1 MTTQVPSEASAV
13 IDGLTTDRQV
23 TSTDVFGVP
32 QEIATAVQ
40 AAGFQSS
47 IGTIAFAGQNSNGSF
62 SVQFNVQ
69 NGGGFS
75 SAWPQWAFS
84 LAKDSLLANKR
95 VWVGSN
101 GDPFGSNLVF
111 VHILP

>member
-1 MTTQVPSEASAV
+1 MTTQGPSDVSAV
-13 IDGLTTDRQV
+13 IEGLTADRQV
-23 TSTDVFGVP
+23 ASTDLFGVP
-32 QEIATAVQ
+32 QEMAAEVE

-84 LAKDSLLANKR
+84 LAKDALLANKR

-111 VHILP
+111 VLILP

>member
-1 MTTQVPSEASAV
+1 MTMQDAPDVSAL
-13 IDGLTTDRQV
+13 IDGLTADRQV
-23 TSTDVFGVP
+23 ASTDVFGVP
-32 QEIATAVQ
+32 QEIASAVE
-40 AAGFQSS
+40 AAGFQSF

-111 VHILP
+111 VLILA

>member
-1 MTTQVPSEASAV
+1 MTTQVSPDVSAL
-13 IDGLTTDRQV
+13 IDGLTASRQV
-23 TSTDVFGVP
+23 ASTDVFGIP
-32 QEIATAVQ
+32 QELATAVQ
-40 AAGFQSS
+40 AAGFQSL
-47 IGTIAFAGQNSNGSF
+47 IGTIAFAGQNANGSF

-84 LAKDSLLANKR
+84 LAKDALLANKR

-101 GDPFGSNLVF
+101 GDPFGSNLAF
-111 VHILP
+111 VLILP

>member
-1 MTTQVPSEASAV
+1 MTVQAQPEVSAV
-13 IDGLTTDRQV
+13 IDGLTADRQV
-23 TSTDVFGVP
+23 SSTDVFGVP

-40 AAGFQSS
+40 AAGLQSLT
-47 IGTIAFAGQNSNGSF
+47 GTIAFAGQNSNGSF

-84 LAKDSLLANKR
+84 LAKDALLADKR

-111 VHILP
+111 VLILP

>member
-1 MTTQVPSEASAV
+1 MTTQVSPEVSTV
-13 IDGLTTDRQV
+13 IDGLMADRRV
-23 TSTDVFGVP
+23 ASTDVFGVP
-32 QEIATAVQ
+32 QEIATAVE
-40 AAGFQSS
+40 AAGFQSF
-47 IGTIAFAGQNSNGSF
+47 IGTIAFAGQHASGSF

-111 VHILP
+111 VLILP

>member
-1 MTTQVPSEASAV
+1 MATQVSSEASAV
-13 IDGLTTDRQV
+13 IDALTADRQV
-23 TSTDVFGVP
+23 ASTDVFGIP

-40 AAGFQSS
+40 AAGFQSLT
-47 IGTIAFAGQNSNGSF
+47 GTIAFAGQSSNGSF

-69 NGGGFS
+69 GGGGFS

-84 LAKDSLLANKR
+84 LAKDALLGNKR
-95 VWVGSN
+95 MWVGSN

-111 VHILP
+111 VLILA

>member
-1 MTTQVPSEASAV
+1 MTTQVSSEVSAL
-13 IDGLTTDRQV
+13 IDGLTADRQV
-23 TSTDVFGVP
+23 ASTDVFGVP
-32 QEIATAVQ
+32 QEIASAVE
-40 AAGFQSS
+40 AAGFQSF

-84 LAKDSLLANKR
+84 LAKDAVLANKR

-111 VHILP
+111 VLLFP

>member
-13 IDGLTTDRQV
+13 MDDLTADRHV

-47 IGTIAFAGQNSNGSF
+47 VGTIAFAGQNSNGSF

>member
-1 MTTQVPSEASAV
+1 MTTQVSSEVSAV
-13 IDGLTTDRQV
+13 IDGLIADRQV
-23 TSTDVFGVP
+23 ASTDLFGVP
-32 QEIATAVQ
+32 QEITAAVQ
-40 AAGFQSS
+40 AAGFQSL
-47 IGTIAFAGQNSNGSF
+47 IGTIAFAGQNANGSF
-62 SVQFNVQ
+62 SVQYNVQ

-84 LAKDSLLANKR
+84 LAKDALLANKR

-111 VHILP
+111 VLILQ

>member
-1 MTTQVPSEASAV
+1 M
-13 IDGLTTDRQV
+13 IDGLTADRQV
-23 TSTDVFGVP
+23 SSTDVFGVP

-40 AAGFQSS
+40 AAGFQSLT
-47 IGTIAFAGQNSNGSF
+47 GTIAFAGQNSNGSF

-84 LAKDSLLANKR
+84 LAKDALLADKR

-111 VHILP
+111 VLILP

>member
-1 MTTQVPSEASAV
+1 MTAQVSPEAPAQF
-13 IDGLTTDRQV
+13 DGLTIDRQV
-23 TSTDVFGVP
+23 SSTDVFGVP
-32 QEIATAVQ
+32 QEIATAVE
-40 AAGFQSS
+40 AAGFQSL
-47 IGTIAFAGQNSNGSF
+47 IGTIAFAGQNANGSF

-84 LAKDSLLANKR
+84 LAKDAVLANKR

-101 GDPFGSNLVF
+101 GDPFGSNLAF
-111 VHILP
+111 VLILP

>member
-1 MTTQVPSEASAV
+1 MTTQVSPEVPAA
-13 IDGLTTDRQV
+13 IDGLTTDVRV
-23 TSTDVFGVP
+23 SGTDLSGIP

-47 IGTIAFAGQNSNGSF
+47 TGTIAFAGQNSTGSF

-84 LAKDSLLANKR
+84 LAKDALLGNKR
-95 VWVGSN
+95 VWVGSD
-101 GDPFGSNLVF
+101 GDPFGSNLAF
-111 VHILP
+111 VLILP

>member
-1 MTTQVPSEASAV
+1 MTVQVRPEMSAV
-13 IDGLTTDRQV
+13 IDGLTADRQV
-23 TSTDVFGVP
+23 SSTDVFGVP

-40 AAGFQSS
+40 AAGLQSLT
-47 IGTIAFAGQNSNGSF
+47 GTIAFAGQNSNGSL

-84 LAKDSLLANKR
+84 LAKDALLADKR

-111 VHILP
+111 VLILP

>member
-1 MTTQVPSEASAV
+1 MTTQVSPELSAQ
-13 IDGLTTDRQV
+13 IDGLTADREV
-23 TSTDVFGVP
+23 ASTDLSGVP
-32 QEIATAVQ
+32 QEIAEAIA
-40 AAGFQSS
+40 AAGFQAF

-69 NGGGFS
+69 NGSGFS
-75 SAWPQWAFS
+75 STWPQWAFS
-84 LAKDSLLANKR
+84 LAKDALVAGKR

-111 VHILP
+111 VFLLP